1 MKLIARSLG
10 RLLTGGIMAVCLK
23 RNPVVR
29 DQRRREDADRNCG
42 EMFFA
47 AIRAYCRESN
57 QWFAHRFV
65 APQINNCQTKRG
77 RNLTYASN
85 ASVEIQD

>member
-1 MKLIARSLG
+1 
-10 RLLTGGIMAVCLK
+10 
-23 RNPVVR
+23 
-29 DQRRREDADRNCG
+29 
-42 EMFFA
+42 MFFA